1 VAVLAIDNPDAF
13 SIQPTRKTMTPS
25 ISHLIRS
32 AALVAAL
39 AFAGALQAEP
49 LDPAKSAEKQRELI
63 AILKSGAPPAEK
75 ALACKKLA
83 IYGTSEAVSVLAPF
97 LADEHLASWARI
109 ALQNIPDSAADDAL
123 REQLGKLHGKL
134 LIGVINTLGVRRDA
148 NSTGPLIEK
157 LKDAD
162 TEVASAAA
170 AALGRIGGGTAAKT
184 LQPLLAGAPAA
195 VRPAVAE
202 GCILCGEQSLAEGRA
217 ADAIRLFDAVRSAA
231 ISKQK
236 TLEATR
242 GAILARGDAGMPLL
256 LEQLRSRDRECF
268 NIAMRTVRDLPGR
281 AVTQVLLDE
290 MSRVTPE
297 RQSSLLL
304 ALADR
309 GDAETLE
316 AALKLAGSAAEPQQ
330 LVAIS
335 VLDRLGDPKSA
346 PVLLAVAGGDNAK
359 VALAAR
365 LAVAKMPAGDVDA
378 AIVAMLK
385 QPAENPRRAAIE
397 LIAQRRVMS
406 SIPELLK
413 LTGDANAAVSA
424 ASFKALGEL
433 AGVPEVPALLG
444 ALMKAKDTEPAE
456 NALSAVCARLNRPVA
471 GNVVIQKAVYGDLP
485 AGPSADVTAKL
496 NELVK
501 ASPTVQVSNKNFG
514 DPAGGRVK
522 RMRIEYTINGVPGK
536 KMVRENDTM
545 EFTATAV
552 PPELVDALC
561 APMAQAPAPAKLALL
576 RVLRSAGGPKA
587 LAAVRAAVSDANP
600 EIKETAQRT
609 LCDWQ
614 TADALPDVLQIAK
627 TATDK
632 KFKVLALR
640 GQLRMIPIQ
649 DASDDQKLV
658 SLKEAMAIIDRDE
671 ERRLALAALGGIPT
685 AESLALVMPYLG
697 AGNLKGE
704 ASIAAVAISAKIVG
718 RCPAQVAAAME
729 QVTTS
734 DPKLAQQAKQLLARA
749 KKAAP
754 KK

>member
-1 VAVLAIDNPDAF
+1 MNLSF
-13 SIQPTRKTMTPS
+13 QF
-25 ISHLIRS
+25 LLRS
-32 AALVAAL
+32 AALIAL
-39 AFAGALQAEP
+39 LAITGPLQAAP
-49 LDPAKSAEKQRELI
+49 IDAAKSAEKQRELI
-63 AILKSGAPPAEK
+63 AVLKSDAPPADK

-123 REQLGKLHGKL
+123 REAMGKLHGKL

-148 NSTGPLIEK
+148 NAVGPIFGK
-157 LKDAD
+157 LNDAD
-162 TEVASAAA
+162 ADVASAAA
-170 AALGRIGGGTAAKT
+170 AALGRIGGATVAKT
-184 LQPLLAGAPAA
+184 LQPLLAAAPAA

-202 GCILCGEQSLAEGRA
+202 GCILCGEQSLADGKA
-217 ADAIRLFDAVRSAA
+217 ADAVKMFDAVRSAN

-242 GAILARGDAGMPLL
+242 DAILARGDSGVPLL
-256 LEQLRSRDRECF
+256 LEQLRSNDRDCF
-268 NIAMRTVRDLPGR
+268 NIALHAARDLPGR
-281 AVTQVLLDE
+281 EVTQALLAE
-290 MSRVTPE
+290 MNRVTPE
-297 RQSSLLL
+297 RQSYLLL

-309 GDAETLE
+309 RDAETFD
-316 AALKLAGSAAEPQQ
+316 AALKMAQSAPAPQQ
-330 LVAIS
+330 LIAIS
-335 VLDRLGDPKSA
+335 VLDILSDPKSA
-346 PVLLAVAGGDNAK
+346 PVLLSVAASDDVK

-365 LAVAKMPAGDVDA
+365 LAVAKMPGAEVDA

-406 SIPELLK
+406 AIPELLK
-413 LTGDANAAVSA
+413 VTEDSNPAVSA

-444 ALMKAKDTEPAE
+444 ALMKAKDTEAAE

-485 AGPSADVTAKL
+485 NGASADVTAKL

-501 ASPTVQVSNKNFG
+501 ASPTVQISNKTLG

-522 RMRIEYTINGVPGK
+522 RLRVEYTLNGVPGK
-536 KMVRENDTM
+536 KMVRENDTI

-576 RVLRSAGGPKA
+576 HVLRSAGGPKA
-587 LAAVRAAVSDANP
+587 LAAVRAASSDANA
-600 EIKETAQRT
+600 EIKETALRT

-614 TADALPDVLQIAK
+614 TADALPDVMQIAK

-649 DASDDQKLV
+649 DVSDDQKLV
-658 SLKEAMAIIDRDE
+658 SLKESMALIERDE
-671 ERRLALAALGGIPT
+671 ERRLALVALGGIPT
-685 AESLALVMPYLG
+685 AESLAMVAPYLS

-704 ASIAAVAISAKIVG
+704 ASIAAVAISAKIIG

-729 QVTTS
+729 QVTIS
-734 DPKLAQQAKQLLARA
+734 DPKLAQQAKRLLAQA
-749 KKAAP
+749 KKSAP